1 MLYQFLLTFVDTFG
15 FLNVFKYIT
24 FRTGLS
30 LFTSLA
36 IVLIIGGPF
45 IKYFSNQKILNP
57 IRDDG
62 PEEHIVKKIGTPTM
76 GGVIILIGLLVSV
89 LFWGDLTNINILFCI
104 YIAISFG
111 VLGAFDD
118 FKKIKHSNSS
128 GVSSKF
134 KIISQIILAIIGV
147 CFFVYYVDNQNI
159 TNLYFPFFK
168 NLIINLGWFFI
179 PFAVFVLIGSSNAVN
194 LTDGLDGLAT
204 VPVIL
209 VAGCFAF
216 ISYVTGNIVFS
227 DYLQIPYIEGTGEIS
242 IFCGAIIGSCLG
254 FLWFNAPPAK
264 IFMGDTGS
272 LSLGGSLGAVGIIT
286 KHEIVL
292 AITGGLF
299 VLEAVS
305 VMVQVIS
312 FKLTG
317 KRIFRMAPIHHH
329 FEKKGW
335 PESTVVIR
343 FWIIS
348 IILAMIGLAT
358 LKLR

>member
-1 MLYQFLLTFVDTFG
+1 MLYDLILKYVDTFT

-24 FRTGLS
+24 FRTGLAF
-30 LFTSLA
+30 FTSLS
-36 IVLIIGGPF
+36 ITLLIGGPF
-45 IKYFSNQKILNP
+45 IRLFSNRKIFNP
-57 IRDDG
+57 IRQDG
-62 PEEHIVKKIGTPTM
+62 PTDHIIKKIGTPTM
-76 GGVIILIGLLVSV
+76 GGVIILIGLIISV
-89 LFWGDLTNINILFCI
+89 LFWADLKNIYILFCL
-104 YIAISFG
+104 YIVLSFG
-111 VLGAFDD
+111 ILGAYDD
-118 FKKIKHSNSS
+118 YKKIKNGNSS
-128 GVSSKF
+128 GISSKI
-134 KIISQIILAIIGV
+134 KILTQIFLAIVGLIV
-147 CFFVYYVDNQNI
+147 LAYFVDYNEFK
-159 TNLYFPFFK
+159 NLYFPFFK
-168 NLIINLGWFFI
+168 NLVINLGWFFI
-179 PFAVFVLIGSSNAVN
+179 PFSVFVIVGSSNAVN

-209 VAGCFAF
+209 VAGCFAL
-216 ISYVTGNIVFS
+216 ISYVSGNIVFS
-227 DYLQIPYIEGTGEIS
+227 EYLQITYIEGTGEIS
-242 IFCGAIIGSCLG
+242 IFCGAIIGACLG

-299 VLEAVS
+299 VLEALS

-312 FKLTG
+312 YKLTG
-317 KRIFRMAPIHHH
+317 KRIFKMAPIHHH

>member
-1 MLYQFLLTFVDTFG
+1 MLYQFLLNFVDTFG

-45 IKYFSNQKILNP
+45 IKYFSSQKILNP

-89 LFWGDLTNINILFCI
+89 LCWGDLTNINILFCI

-118 FKKIKHSNSS
+118 YKKIKHSNSS

-147 CFFVYYVDNQNI
+147 CYFVYYVESQNI

-168 NLIINLGWFFI
+168 TKPFLRLEILLYNEEISFPLTKTLLI
-179 PFAVFVLIGSSNAVN
+179 FVLLIN
-194 LTDGLDGLAT
+194 
-204 VPVIL
+204 
-209 VAGCFAF
+209 
-216 ISYVTGNIVFS
+216 
-227 DYLQIPYIEGTGEIS
+227 
-242 IFCGAIIGSCLG
+242 GAIDSC
-254 FLWFNAPPAK
+254 
-264 IFMGDTGS
+264 
-272 LSLGGSLGAVGIIT
+272 
-286 KHEIVL
+286 
-292 AITGGLF
+292 
-299 VLEAVS
+299 
-305 VMVQVIS
+305 S
-312 FKLTG
+312 F
-317 KRIFRMAPIHHH
+317 
-329 FEKKGW
+329 FE
-335 PESTVVIR
+335 
-343 FWIIS
+343 
-348 IILAMIGLAT
+348 
-358 LKLR
+358 

>member
-1 MLYQFLLTFVDTFG
+1 MLYQFLLNFVDSFG
-15 FLNVFKYIT
+15 FLNVFKYLT

-30 LFTSLA
+30 FFTSLT
-36 IVLIIGGPF
+36 IVLFIGGPF
-45 IKYFSNQKILNP
+45 IKLFSNKKIFNP

-62 PEEHIVKKIGTPTM
+62 PEDHIVKKIGTPTM
-76 GGVIILIGLLVSV
+76 GGVIILLGLLISV
-89 LFWGDLTNINILFCI
+89 LFWADLSNINILFCI
-104 YIAISFG
+104 YVAISFG
-111 VLGAFDD
+111 ILGAFDD
-118 FKKIKHSNSS
+118 YKKIKQSNSS
-128 GVSSKF
+128 GISSKL
-134 KIISQIILAIIGV
+134 KLISQILLAIIGV
-147 CFFVYYVDNQNI
+147 GFYVYLTNHQGIN
-159 TNLYFPFFK
+159 NLYFPFFK
-168 NLIINLGWFFI
+168 NLVVNLGWFFI
-179 PFAVFVLIGSSNAVN
+179 PFAIFVIIGSSNAVN

-209 VAGCFAF
+209 VAICFAF

-227 DYLQIPYIEGTGEIS
+227 NYLQIPYIEGTGEVS

-305 VMVQVIS
+305 VMVQVVS
-312 FKLTG
+312 YKLTG
-317 KRIFRMAPIHHH
+317 KRIFKMAPIHHH

-335 PESTVVIR
+335 PESTVVVR

-348 IILAMIGLAT
+348 LILAMIGLAT

>member
-1 MLYQFLLTFVDTFG
+1 MLYSLFSNLIDVFSF
-15 FLNVFKYIT
+15 FNIFKYLT
-24 FRTGLS
+24 VRTGLAM
-30 LFTSLA
+30 FTSMFVVFL
-36 IVLIIGGPF
+36 VGTPF
-45 IKYFSNQKILNP
+45 INFFSARQMHSP
-57 IRDDG
+57 IREDG
-62 PEEHIVKKIGTPTM
+62 PEEHIIKKVGTPTM
-76 GGVIILIGLLVSV
+76 GGLLILLGLFSGV
-89 LFWGDLTNINILFCI
+89 LLWGDLLNPYIWFLI
-104 YIAISFG
+104 YIVGSFG
-111 VLGAFDD
+111 LLGVYDD
-118 FKKIKHSNSS
+118 YKKIKFNNSLGIS
-128 GVSSKF
+128 LKI
-134 KIISQIILAIIGV
+134 KIIFQITLAFFGILILIY
-147 CFFVYYVDNQNI
+147 FVDSPELK
-159 TNLYFPFFK
+159 NLYFPFFK
-168 NLIINLGWFFI
+168 NLLIHLGWFFI
-179 PFAVFVLIGSSNAVN
+179 PFYIIVIVGSSNAVN

-227 DYLQIPYIEGTGEIS
+227 EYLQIPYIEGTGEVTV
-242 IFCGAIIGSCLG
+242 FCGSIIGACLG

-272 LSLGGSLGAVGIIT
+272 LALGGSLGAVGIIT

-299 VLEAVS
+299 VFEAIS
-305 VMVQVIS
+305 VIVQVIS

-317 KRIFRMAPIHHH
+317 KRIFKMAPIHHH

>member
-1 MLYQFLLTFVDTFG
+1 MLYNFLLEYVEIFS
-15 FLNVFKYIT
+15 FLNVFRYIT
-24 FRTGLS
+24 SRTGLAV
-30 LFTSLA
+30 FTSL
-36 IVLIIGGPF
+36 IVVLMIGGPF
-45 IKYFSNQKILNP
+45 IQMVSKKKIVDP

-62 PEEHIVKKIGTPTM
+62 PSDHIIKKIGTPTM
-76 GGVIILIGLLVSV
+76 GGLVILIGIILSVFMWSDLSNIYV
-89 LFWGDLTNINILFCI
+89 LFTLYIL
-104 YIAISFG
+104 ISFG
-111 VLGAFDD
+111 LLGFLDD
-118 FKKIKHSNSS
+118 YKKIKNNNSS
-128 GVSSKF
+128 GVSFKF
-134 KIISQIILAIIGV
+134 KLFSQIILSVIGIS
-147 CFFVYYVDNQNI
+147 FLTYYLEYQEF

-168 NLIINLGWFFI
+168 DLFINLGWFFI
-179 PFAVFVLIGSSNAVN
+179 PFSVFVIVGASNAVN

-209 VAGCFAF
+209 VAACFAF
-216 ISYVTGNIVFS
+216 ISYVAGNIIFS
-227 DYLQIPYIEGTGEIS
+227 EYLQITYIEGTGEIS

-272 LSLGGSLGAVGIIT
+272 LPLGGSLGAIGIIT

-299 VLEAVS
+299 VLEAFS
-305 VMVQVIS
+305 VIVQVIS
-312 FKLTG
+312 YKLTG
-317 KRIFRMAPIHHH
+317 KRVFKMAPIHHH

-348 IILAMIGLAT
+348 IILALIGLAT

>member
-1 MLYQFLLTFVDTFG
+1 MLYSILLNFSDQLS
-15 FLNVFKYIT
+15 FLNFFKFLT
-24 FRTGLS
+24 VRTGLS
-30 LFTSLA
+30 MFTA
-36 IVLIIGGPF
+36 MIVVFLVGDSF
-45 IKYFSNQKILNP
+45 IKYFSSKQIHDP
-57 IRDDG
+57 IREDG
-62 PEEHIVKKIGTPTM
+62 PENHIIKKIGTPTM
-76 GGVIILIGLLVSV
+76 GGLLILLGLFSGV
-89 LFWGDLTNINILFCI
+89 LLWGDLTNSYIWFLLFVT
-104 YIAISFG
+104 ASFG
-111 VLGAFDD
+111 FLGAYDD
-118 FKKIKHSNSS
+118 YKKIKNKNSA
-128 GVSSKF
+128 GVSSKLKF
-134 KIISQIILAIIGV
+134 ITQIILSVIAIMILIS
-147 CFFVYYVDNQNI
+147 FADTSEI
-159 TNLYFPFFK
+159 KNLYLPFFK
-168 NLIINLGWFFI
+168 NLVINLGWFFI
-179 PFAVFVLIGSSNAVN
+179 PFYIFIIVGSSNAVN

-209 VAGCFAF
+209 VAACFAF

-227 DYLQIPYIEGTGEIS
+227 EYLLITYIKDAGEVAV
-242 IFCGAIIGSCLG
+242 FCGAIIGSCIG

-272 LSLGGSLGAVGIIT
+272 LALGGSLGGIGIIT

-305 VMVQVIS
+305 VIVQVIS
-312 FKLTG
+312 YKLTG
-317 KRIFRMAPIHHH
+317 KRIFKMAPIHHH

-335 PESTVVIR
+335 AESTIVVR

>member
-1 MLYQFLLTFVDTFG
+1 MLYNFLLEFVEIFS

-24 FRTGLS
+24 FRTGLAV
-30 LFTSLA
+30 FTSLI

-45 IKYFSNQKILNP
+45 IKMFSEKNIVNP

-62 PEEHIVKKIGTPTM
+62 PGDHIVKKIGTPTM
-76 GGVIILIGLLVSV
+76 GGLLILIGIILSV
-89 LFWGDLTNINILFCI
+89 VMWSDLSNIYVIFLI
-104 YIAISFG
+104 YILLSFG
-111 VLGAFDD
+111 LLGALDD
-118 FKKIKHSNSS
+118 YKKIKNNNSS
-128 GVSSKF
+128 GVSFKF
-134 KIISQIILAIIGV
+134 KLFSQIILSVIGIS
-147 CFFVYYVDNQNI
+147 FLTYYLDYQEL

-168 NLIINLGWFFI
+168 DLFINLGWFFV
-179 PFAVFVLIGSSNAVN
+179 PFSVFVIVGASNAVN

-209 VAGCFAF
+209 VAVCFAF
-216 ISYVTGNIVFS
+216 ISYVAGNIIFS
-227 DYLQIPYIEGTGEIS
+227 DYLQITYIEGTGEIT

-272 LSLGGSLGAVGIIT
+272 LSLGGSLGAIGIIT

-299 VLEAVS
+299 VLEAFS
-305 VMVQVIS
+305 VIVQVVS
-312 FKLTG
+312 YKLTG
-317 KRIFRMAPIHHH
+317 KRVFKMAPIHHH

-335 PESTVVIR
+335 AESTVVIR

-348 IILAMIGLAT
+348 IILALIGLAT

>member
-1 MLYQFLLTFVDTFG
+1 MLYSLFSNLIDVFSF
-15 FLNVFKYIT
+15 FNVFKYLT
-24 FRTGLS
+24 VRTGLAM
-30 LFTSLA
+30 FTSMFVVFL
-36 IVLIIGGPF
+36 VGTPF
-45 IKYFSNQKILNP
+45 INFFSARQMHSP
-57 IRDDG
+57 IREDG
-62 PEEHIVKKIGTPTM
+62 PEEHIIKKVGTPTM
-76 GGVIILIGLLVSV
+76 GGLLILLGLFSGVLLWCDLLNPYIWFLIYIVGSFGLL
-89 LFWGDLTNINILFCI
+89 
-104 YIAISFG
+104 G
-111 VLGAFDD
+111 VYDD
-118 FKKIKHSNSS
+118 YKKIKFNNSS
-128 GVSSKF
+128 GISLKI
-134 KIISQIILAIIGV
+134 KIIFQITLAFFGILILIY
-147 CFFVYYVDNQNI
+147 FVDSPELK
-159 TNLYFPFFK
+159 NLYFPFFK
-168 NLIINLGWFFI
+168 NLLIHLGWFFI
-179 PFAVFVLIGSSNAVN
+179 PFYIIVIVGSSNAVN

-227 DYLQIPYIEGTGEIS
+227 EYLQIPYIQGTGEVAV
-242 IFCGAIIGSCLG
+242 FCGSIIGACLG

-272 LSLGGSLGAVGIIT
+272 LALGGSLGAVSIIT

-299 VLEAVS
+299 VFEAIS
-305 VMVQVIS
+305 VIVQVIS

-317 KRIFRMAPIHHH
+317 KRIFKMAPIHHH

>member
-1 MLYQFLLTFVDTFG
+1 MLYQFLLNFVDTFG
-15 FLNVFKYIT
+15 FLNVFRYLT

-30 LFTSLA
+30 VFTSLT

-45 IKYFSNQKILNP
+45 IRFFSNQRILNP
-57 IRDDG
+57 IRNDG
-62 PEEHIVKKIGTPTM
+62 PQEHIVKKIGTPTM

-89 LFWGDLTNINILFCI
+89 LCWGDLSNINLLFCI
-104 YIAISFG
+104 YIVISFG
-111 VLGAFDD
+111 LLGAYDD
-118 FKKIKHSNSS
+118 YKKIKLNNSS
-128 GVSSKF
+128 GISSKL
-134 KIISQIILAIIGV
+134 KIFLQIILAIIGV
-147 CFFVYYVDNQNI
+147 ILFVYFTKNQI
-159 TNLYFPFFK
+159 MTNLYFPFFK

-179 PFAVFVLIGSSNAVN
+179 PFSVFVIIGASNAVN

-209 VAGCFAF
+209 VAFCFAF

-227 DYLQIPYIEGTGEIS
+227 EYLQIPYIEGTGEIS
-242 IFCGAIIGSCLG
+242 IFCGAIIGACLG

-312 FKLTG
+312 YKLTG
-317 KRIFRMAPIHHH
+317 KRIFKMAPIHHH